1 MKVPGIEPAIY
12 WLVYLLQKINLFVY
26 AKTNENEHTTFH
38 SGLLFN
44 LDQDPHTLVHID
56 INEWAKTANERY
68 SIMKLLI
75 HENVKHLLLF
85 KRWIIAL

>member
-1 MKVPGIEPAIY
+1 MPGIEPAIY

-56 INEWAKTANERY
+56 INE
-68 SIMKLLI
+68 
-75 HENVKHLLLF
+75 
-85 KRWIIAL
+85 